1 MSSITITG
9 NEQIQ
14 AAGRK
19 LVEAVQPSGALGDA
33 VVKTTERMRKGVV
46 GRAHRLTGT
55 YAGAQETDVQGLT
68 GRVYTA
74 SNQSPRG
81 GVASVYGPIE
91 EARGGSHAAYGAT
104 VEADAIPALEEAG
117 RLIVSKLP

>member
-1 MSSITITG
+1 MSNITVQG
-9 NEQIQ
+9 YQELQ
-14 AAGRK
+14 AAQRK
-19 LVEAVQPSGALGDA
+19 LVEAMEPTGALGEA
-33 VVKTTERMRKGVV
+33 VKQTTLKMQKGVIS
-46 GRAHRLTGT
+46 RAHELTGT
-55 YAGAQETDVQGLT
+55 YKASQMIEVDGLN

-74 SNQSPRG
+74 ANQSPRG